1 MFTPNK
7 GFYEAFLDEG
17 NKELVIR
24 NSFDKETQFTDK
36 RCSEDEDK
44 ALDSL
49 NTNRTSYSTL
59 RIALLFIGNAVAAAI
74 IGGFA
79 MVDNPV
85 NGQ

>member
-17 NKELVIR
+17 NKEFIIR
-24 NSFDKETQFTDK
+24 NLFDKETQFTDK
-36 RCSEDEDK
+36 RCSEDK

-74 IGGFA
+74 VCDFA
-79 MVDNPV
+79 TVDSPV

>member
-17 NKELVIR
+17 NKEVIIR

-49 NTNRTSYSTL
+49 NTN
-59 RIALLFIGNAVAAAI
+59 
-74 IGGFA
+74 
-79 MVDNPV
+79 
-85 NGQ
+85 